1 MQGAQALM
9 QGCKLPRRESQPW
22 PESSTDDA
30 AGDDPEVENVHILA
44 EDDPEDEN
52 IHILAKQKDNT

>member
-30 AGDDPEVENVHILA
+30 AGDDPEVEN
-44 EDDPEDEN
+44 

>member
-22 PESSTDDA
+22 PESSPDDA
-30 AGDDPEVENVHILA
+30 AGDDPEVEN
-44 EDDPEDEN
+44 
-52 IHILAKQKDNT
+52 IHIFAKQKDNT